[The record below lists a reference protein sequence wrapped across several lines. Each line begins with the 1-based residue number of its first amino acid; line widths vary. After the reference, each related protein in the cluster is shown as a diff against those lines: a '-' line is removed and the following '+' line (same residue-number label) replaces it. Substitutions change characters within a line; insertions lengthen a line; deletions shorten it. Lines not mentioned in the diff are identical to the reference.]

1 MTDTHK
7 QLVANYYSDK
17 TLDKAF
23 YTALSYLT
31 HIVTLIVF
39 TSITINKIIN
49 KSTEPVSQIEQII
62 VLTLLTT
69 NVAILLIPRL
79 KDLRK
84 EQWKDLLFEE
94 TKNLAKRYYNYLI
107 KKEQVIIQLKKLSLN
122 VITSLCIVF
131 DIWIL
136 YQTLVKKQPIPT
148 EFLNPKGQNLSTL
161 QTIILFIVAIMIA
174 IVIIMFKNEIII
186 KHKEKI
192 QTLPQTF
199 KTKYGINPIN

>member
-62 VLTLLTT
+62 VLTLLMT

-122 VITSLCIVF
+122 VITSLCVTF

-136 YQTLVKKQPIPT
+136 YQTLIKNQPIPI
-148 EFLNPKGQNLSTL
+148 NLLDPNSENFPIL
-161 QTIILFIVAIMIA
+161 HVILMFTINILIVIA
-174 IVIIMFKNEIII
+174 IIEVKNEVAT
-186 KHKEKI
+186 KYKEKI
-192 QTLPQTF
+192 QTLPETF
-199 KTKYGINPIN
+199 EDKYGINLIN

>member
-1 MTDTHK
+1 MTDTRK

-62 VLTLLTT
+62 VLTLLMT

-84 EQWKDLLFEE
+84 KQWKDLLFEE
-94 TKNLAKRYYNYLI
+94 NQDLAKRYYKYLI
-107 KKEQVIIQLKKLSLN
+107 KKEQLIIELKKFILNAISSLY
-122 VITSLCIVF
+122 IMF
-131 DIWIL
+131 DIRIL
-136 YQTLVKKQPIPT
+136 YQTLIKNQPIPI
-148 EFLNPKGQNLSTL
+148 NLLDPNSENFPIL
-161 QTIILFIVAIMIA
+161 HVILMFTINILIVIA
-174 IVIIMFKNEIII
+174 IIEVKNEIAT
-186 KHKEKI
+186 KYKEKI
-192 QTLPQTF
+192 QTLPETF
-199 KTKYGINPIN
+199 EDKYSIDPIN

>member
-31 HIVTLIVF
+31 YITTLIVF

-94 TKNLAKRYYNYLI
+94 TKNLAKRYYDYLI
-107 KKEQVIIQLKKLSLN
+107 KKEKLIIQLKKIGLN
-122 VITSLCIVF
+122 MISSLCIIF
-131 DIWIL
+131 DIWVL
-136 YQTLVKKQPIPT
+136 YKTLIKNQPIPI
-148 EFLNPKGQNLSTL
+148 NLLDPNSENFPIL
-161 QTIILFIVAIMIA
+161 HVILMFTINILIVIA
-174 IVIIMFKNEIII
+174 IIEVKNEIAT
-186 KHKEKI
+186 KYKEKI

-199 KTKYGINPIN
+199 EGKYGINPIN

>member
-1 MTDTHK
+1 MENTHNR
-7 QLVANYYSDK
+7 LIADYYNDK
-17 TLDKAF
+17 TLDKAI
-23 YTALSYLT
+23 YTALSYLA
-31 HIVTLIVF
+31 HITTLIIF
-39 TSITINKIIN
+39 ASIVINKIIN
-49 KSTEPVSQIEQII
+49 KYTEPVSRIEQII
-62 VLTLLTT
+62 ILTLLMT
-69 NVAILLIPRL
+69 NAAILLIPRL
-79 KDLRK
+79 NNLRK
-84 EQWKDLLFEE
+84 KQWKDLLFEE
-94 TKNLAKRYYNYLI
+94 TQDLAKRYYNYLI
-107 KKEQVIIQLKKLSLN
+107 KKEQVIIQLKKLNLN

-161 QTIILFIVAIMIA
+161 QTINLFIVAIMIA

-199 KTKYGINPIN
+199 ETKYGINPIN